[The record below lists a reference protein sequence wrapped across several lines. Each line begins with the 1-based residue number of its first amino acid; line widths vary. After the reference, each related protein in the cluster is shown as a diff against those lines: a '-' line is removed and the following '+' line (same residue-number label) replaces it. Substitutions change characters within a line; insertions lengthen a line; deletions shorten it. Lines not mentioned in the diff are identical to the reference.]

1 MPQTP
6 DESTGV
12 LGETSRASKAIAS
25 SPDSPPNGAADPV
38 PKDRLRGVIRR
49 FHNEVGS
56 PLAATAIRLE
66 ILRSGKRLDP
76 ASDALIV
83 EISRDLGEVIE
94 SVRRSLKELREIEGD
109 SPRQR

>member
-6 DESTGV
+6 KESTGV
-12 LGETSRASKAIAS
+12 LGEASRASKATGS
-25 SPDSPPNGAADPV
+25 SPDSPNVAADPE
-38 PKDRLRGVIRR
+38 PKGRLRGIIRR

-66 ILRSGKRLDP
+66 ILRNGKRLDP
-76 ASDALIV
+76 AADALIS

-94 SVRRSLKELREIEGD
+94 SVRRSLKELREIEG
-109 SPRQR
+109 SPRQQ